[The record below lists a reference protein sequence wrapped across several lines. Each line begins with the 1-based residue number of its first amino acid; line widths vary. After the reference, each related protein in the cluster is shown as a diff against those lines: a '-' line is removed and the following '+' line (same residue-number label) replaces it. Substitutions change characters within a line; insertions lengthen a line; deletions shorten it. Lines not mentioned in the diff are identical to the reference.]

1 MSIMVKRKEY
11 FMKAK
16 RVLEKDQNGNSKTQ
30 KCMPEIRYSLD
41 DINSSLNLQEKALVN
56 WNTR

>member
-1 MSIMVKRKEY
+1 MVKRKEY

-16 RVLEKDQNGNSKTQ
+16 RVLKKDQNGNSKTQ